1 MIFVLSIKKQIKIQS
16 KMASITQT
24 KKDLTQRRNEVK
36 KTVGKAHDTV
46 LTTAEELVEGFV
58 ATGEKW
64 QKLIAKTIKNSK
76 PIVNKQLDIVFDGIE
91 TFQGQLKDGNKRFK
105 KLTGVDPG
113 KVAEQVMEET
123 GKIVSLVQKTAQK
136 AEERVTDLV
145 DTVEDK
151 AKDTLKIAEKKTKDA
166 EAKVKKT
173 VKKAEGKAKKTVRKT
188 KSKAKTTAKKAKT
201 TVKKARKAVRKAS

>member
-1 MIFVLSIKKQIKIQS
+1 
-16 KMASITQT
+16 MASITQT
-24 KKDLTQRRNEVK
+24 KKELTQRRNAVK

-76 PIVNKQLDIVFDGIE
+76 PIVNKQVDIIFDGIE
-91 TFQGQLKDGNKRFK
+91 TFQGQLKEGNKRIN
-105 KLTGVDPG
+105 KLTGVNPS

-136 AEERVTDLV
+136 AEDKVSDIV
-145 DTVEDK
+145 DTVEDR
-151 AKDTLKIAEKKTKDA
+151 AKDTLKKAEKTA
-166 EAKVKKT
+166 
-173 VKKAEGKAKKTVRKT
+173 KKAEGKAKKTVKKT